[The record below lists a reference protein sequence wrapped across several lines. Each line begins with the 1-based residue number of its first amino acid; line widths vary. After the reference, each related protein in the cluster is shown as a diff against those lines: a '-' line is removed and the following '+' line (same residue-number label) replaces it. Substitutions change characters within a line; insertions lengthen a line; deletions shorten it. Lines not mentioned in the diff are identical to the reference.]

1 MNFAFGEVEE
11 KGRGAQ
17 STPTAAGPLKGEG
30 HGWRAGLPSWPSIIL
45 LKGKYAVSKKK
56 KKKIKTSQLIIIP
69 MALPGFRTSQ
79 VREDKLNPLS
89 PELLSSGELMASAL
103 CFHVS
108 RANFLSFLFSLFFF
122 LWGILSVKNMAC
134 LYGAPARMK
143 L

>member
-1 MNFAFGEVEE
+1 MEGRADFLAFHHPFKRQICSQQKE
-11 KGRGAQ
+11 
-17 STPTAAGPLKGEG
+17 
-30 HGWRAGLPSWPSIIL
+30 
-45 LKGKYAVSKKK
+45 

-89 PELLSSGELMASAL
+89 PELLSSGELMASVL

-122 LWGILSVKNMAC
+122 YDAS
-134 LYGAPARMK
+134 
-143 L
+143 

>member
-1 MNFAFGEVEE
+1 MEGRAAFLAFHHPFKRQICSQQKE
-11 KGRGAQ
+11 
-17 STPTAAGPLKGEG
+17 
-30 HGWRAGLPSWPSIIL
+30 
-45 LKGKYAVSKKK
+45 K

-122 LWGILSVKNMAC
+122 FYEAS
-134 LYGAPARMK
+134 
-143 L
+143 